1 MDGILINN
9 PTRHYY
15 KSNRN
20 TQADTV
26 PKLVIGHGLR
36 MREILF
42 NQVKTKSETE
52 EWMTTVAAELM
63 SSVSH
68 SIWDMT
74 SNTIL
79 TLSWL
84 KYRKVTL
91 ICSYLTENTSSD
103 HWTNIQLP
111 HTQHHEPIREKMKL
125 IFLILSQSK
134 SKSESKVQFQSP
146 IPKSKVQVQSPSLK
160 SSLNSKLK
168 RLGLGLDSILLCH
181 QFRIVT
187 KSCPTLVSSCYWYR
201 KL

>member
-26 PKLVIGHGLR
+26 SKLVIGHGLR

-134 SKSESKVQFQSP
+134 SKSESESKVQFQSL
-146 IPKSKVQVQSPSLK
+146 KSKLRVQV
-160 SSLNSKLK
+160 
-168 RLGLGLDSILLCH
+168 
-181 QFRIVT
+181 
-187 KSCPTLVSSCYWYR
+187 
-201 KL
+201 

>member
-26 PKLVIGHGLR
+26 SKLVIGHGLR

-187 KSCPTLVSSCYWYR
+187 KSSPTLVSSCYWYR